1 MSPID
6 LTVMWLTWRQLFA
19 GRRVL
24 VVSLLAFAPA
34 LIAVI
39 FRVVVSQ
46 PDGMGMDGAE
56 DFLSTLS
63 GDIVVGTIL
72 PLAAV
77 VFGTSAFGGE
87 VDDGTLI
94 YLLVKPIARWR
105 VVLSKYVVA
114 VLSTIA
120 VAIPAVLLPWLIDRS
135 PGLTIRFPMGYLAGA
150 VVGALIYSAIF
161 LTLGIASR
169 RALVFGLIYVIGFEN
184 VLARSVVGFKSF
196 SVREFATTVSH
207 KVGEYVGDAP
217 PVTLDTVYIM
227 GSILLVGFLLLSVW
241 KLWRYEV
248 AERL

>member
-1 MSPID
+1 M
-6 LTVMWLTWRQLFA
+6 TVVWLTWRQLFA
-19 GRRVL
+19 GRRLL
-24 VVSLLAFAPA
+24 VVSLLALAPA

-39 FRVVVSQ
+39 FRVVVSR
-46 PDGMGMDGAE
+46 PDGLGMDGAE

-63 GDIVVGTIL
+63 SDIVVGTIL

-87 VDDGTLI
+87 VDDGTLV

-114 VLSTIA
+114 VGSTIA
-120 VAIPAVLLPWLIDRS
+120 IAIPAIMLPWLIDRT

-150 VVGALIYSAIF
+150 VVGAFIYSAIF

-169 RALVFGLIYVIGFEN
+169 RALVIGLLYVIGFEN
-184 VLARSVVGFKSF
+184 VLSRSVVGFKVF
-196 SVREFATTVSH
+196 AVREYAATVAH
-207 KVGEYVGDAP
+207 KVGEFVGDAP
-217 PVTLDTVYIM
+217 PVTLDTVYVMGTIM
-227 GSILLVGFLLLSVW
+227 LVGFLGLSVW